1 VNGRDDTHGY
11 FAGRA
16 VALRLLRSFFLRCRS
31 FFQRRIAL
39 DPRPMQRLYKL
50 LGRGA

>member
-1 VNGRDDTHGY
+1 
-11 FAGRA
+11 
-16 VALRLLRSFFLRCRS
+16 LRLLRSFFLRCRS